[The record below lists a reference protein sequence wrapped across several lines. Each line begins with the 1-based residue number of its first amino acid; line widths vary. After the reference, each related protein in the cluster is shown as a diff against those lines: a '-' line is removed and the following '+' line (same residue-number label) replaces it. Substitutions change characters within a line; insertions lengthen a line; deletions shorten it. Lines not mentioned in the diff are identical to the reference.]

1 MVPFALLLV
10 CLISFGVMAPRLGF
24 YWDDWPSIWFL
35 HNFGPSIYKQGFAVD
50 RPLLAYVFM
59 LTTSLVGESSTAW
72 QFFGIFSRWLCGL
85 SLWWMLML
93 IWPKRLYQVTCVALL
108 FVVYPGF
115 QQQYISVTYGNGLL
129 VYSTF
134 LFSFIAMILALRT
147 PRWRWPLWLLSI
159 ASSAASLFIS
169 EYFFGL
175 ELIRPIILWLAQEK
189 RNQPL
194 KKSVKRVALQWIPYL
209 FVIVTFLIWRIFLH
223 PTPRG
228 QIVVFDNL
236 KLNPLSTL
244 FSLASTLLTDIVE
257 VSFLAWLQPLH
268 LSGLFDY
275 GVVAILVFAFVVL
288 AATILTAFFLIRL
301 RADDQVEEG
310 ISNAKDRRRAWE
322 FISLGLVA
330 LLAAGWPFWV
340 TNLHIELTFPWD
352 RFTIVMMPGVSL
364 LFVGLLDLTG
374 RPRWQ
379 NAIFI
384 GIAVGLAAGMH
395 FRDGLV
401 YRKEWLMQ
409 EAFFRQLVWRAPE
422 IQPGTVLLTSDLPF
436 TYYSDNSLTAP
447 LNWTYSPDNDSRQMP
462 YALYDLEARYGVLLP
477 SLEPDTPVR
486 MPYRATEFTGST
498 SQALVLFYAPPR
510 CLKVMHPHDDLNL
523 PYKPYL
529 IPDAMELSNPDLIS
543 DSSNSAQ
550 PPVSIFGSQSSA
562 QASLDWCYY
571 FERAEL
577 AGQIGDWAQVVQLGE
592 LAFKLDKKFN
602 RETASELIPFI
613 KGYANVG
620 EWRQATQLSIQA
632 YKESEKLKN
641 MLCATW
647 YSLGETTPDSLER
660 QAAFD
665 QIKDRVECKFTQ

>member
-1 MVPFALLLV
+1 MVPFALLLA

-24 YWDDWPSIWFL
+24 YWDDWPSIWFF

-59 LTTSLVGESSTAW
+59 LTTSLVGESSAAW
-72 QFFGIFSRWLCGL
+72 QFFGIFTRWLCGL

-93 IWPKRLYQVTCVALL
+93 IWPKRLVQVTWVALL

-115 QQQYISVTYGNGLL
+115 QQL
-129 VYSTF
+129 YSIF
-134 LFSFIAMILALRT
+134 LFSFVAMILALRA

-159 ASSAASLFIS
+159 VCSAASLFMS

-175 ELIRPIILWLAQEK
+175 ELLRPIILWLAQDK
-189 RNQPL
+189 QDQPL
-194 KKSVKRVALQWIPYL
+194 KATVKRVVLQWIPYI
-209 FVIVTFLIWRIFLH
+209 VVVVTFMIWRIFLH

-228 QIVVFDNL
+228 QIIIFDNL
-236 KLNPLSTL
+236 QLSPLATL
-244 FSLASTLLTDIVE
+244 FDLAATLLKDIIK
-257 VSFLAWLQPLH
+257 VSFLAWFQTLKILD
-268 LSGLFDY
+268 LLDY
-275 GVVAILVFAFVVL
+275 GVVVILLYALVL
-288 AATILTAFFLIRL
+288 LAGALLTAFFLMHL
-301 RADDQVEEG
+301 RVDSQVEEG
-310 ISNAKDRRRAWE
+310 SSTSRDRRRGLE
-322 FISLGLVA
+322 FISLGLIA
-330 LLAAGWPFWV
+330 LLFAGWPFWV
-340 TNLHIELTFPWD
+340 TNLHIDLTFPWD

-364 LFVGLLDLTG
+364 LFVGILDLTG
-374 RPRWQ
+374 RPNWQ

-401 YRKEWLMQ
+401 YRKEWLKQ

-422 IQPGTVLLTSDLPF
+422 IQPGTVLLTSELPF

-447 LNWTYSPDNDSRQMP
+447 LNWTYSPGDNSRQMP

-477 SLEPDTPVR
+477 SLEPGTPVK
-486 MPYRATEFTGST
+486 MPYRATVFTGST

-510 CLKVMHPHDDLNL
+510 CLKIMHPQDDLNL

-529 IPDAMELSNPDLIS
+529 IPDAMELSDLDLIS
-543 DSSNSAQ
+543 NSSNPAQ
-550 PPVSIFGSQSSA
+550 PPVSIFGLESST
-562 QASLDWCYY
+562 QDWCYY

-577 AGQIGDWAQVVQLGE
+577 AAQMGNWDQVVQLSE
-592 LAFKLDKKFN
+592 QAFKLNKKFN

-620 EWRQATQLSIQA
+620 DWSRATQLSIQA
-632 YKESEKLKN
+632 YKESEKMKN
-641 MLCATW
+641 MLCTVW
-647 YSLGETTPDSLER
+647 YSIGETTLDSPEK
-660 QAAFD
+660 QTAFD
-665 QIKDRVECKFTQ
+665 QIKDSVECKFP